1 MARRF
6 TDSGRKYLILGIF
19 AVAMGAFEAIVV
31 IYLRQIY
38 YPQGFEFPLNL
49 FSSKMLSIELFRE
62 FSTILMIAAVAF
74 LASRDSLKRFAWF
87 LYIFAVWDIFY
98 YIFLKFLIE
107 WPPSLLTWDILFL
120 IPVTWV
126 GPVLAPLICSITM
139 IFMTFC
145 IIYPQDKGRRVRM
158 TGLDWMLIISGAMA
172 IFWSFIKDY
181 FFIIFRSGF
190 LGSFWNIAEK
200 NNYNLAV
207 SKYIPSNFNWHIF
220 IAGEVFILAGLFL
233 LLRRTLRANT
243 AYC

>member
-1 MARRF
+1 MVRRF
-6 TDSGRKYLILGIF
+6 NDSGRKFLILAIY
-19 AVAMGAFEAIVV
+19 ALAMGAFEAIVV
-31 IYLRQIY
+31 IYLRRIY
-38 YPQGFEFPLNL
+38 YPQGFEFPLSR

-74 LASRDSLKRFAWF
+74 LSDRDNLKRFAWF

-98 YIFLKFLIE
+98 YLFLKILIG

-145 IIYPQDKGRRVRM
+145 IIYPQDKGYRLRM
-158 TGLDWMLIISGAMA
+158 TGLYWMLIISGALA

-190 LGSFWNIAEK
+190 LGSFWNIAGNSK
-200 NNYNLAV
+200 YNLAV

-233 LLRRTLRANT
+233 LLRRALRT
-243 AYC
+243 KLAYY